1 MSYALQ
7 EESQSRSSGED
18 DHVHHVRS
26 KSNKSTK
33 SQSIDDESQRTTE
46 LQAWEPFDRHPTD
59 RSSSSFTNTGNTLHL
74 EDDEKVEMPRSSKPV
89 APGVIFQGKADIGL
103 MSSECLMLRELLQSQ
118 HEDMMIRFD
127 QQQEMLN
134 KIYRTRGSSTTAVP
148 RERRPSIVSSTASMQ
163 PSQSRRRS
171 VQQSPRKM
179 PDGVGSNGLLVRV
192 DSPQAIVQ
200 SKTKLFSSLTRVDEE
215 LRQKAAV
222 VDAEQAKAHRKYT
235 EESEDGSLHFFEA
248 FVANPWFDLFFAIAI
263 LTNAIFIGFEVQ
275 ASIPKF
281 DENAPGEPGVSTIN
295 DELAVMLS
303 IFGKAYAGLFFV
315 ELCIRVLAQRR
326 SFVSMKNPEWRWNLM
341 DTIIVL
347 ASLVE
352 IIFEVSSFASGGE
365 EMSLTGMS
373 GLRTL
378 RIIRI
383 TRLVKIARLAR
394 ILRFVMALR
403 TLTQSILHTLK
414 SLIWAVVLLLL
425 IVYTF
430 AILFTQVVNDHMQDP
445 NSTMTPEEWE
455 LGRRYFDSLPKAMLC
470 LYMSIANGVSWE
482 VVIIPLNAVSVVWD
496 FMFLFYIAF
505 ATLAVLNVITGVFC
519 QSAID
524 SAQSDHEMVIQSI
537 MNNKDAHIE
546 KIRMLFSEID
556 EDASGVI
563 TYQMFEKGIRS
574 QDVKTYFESI
584 DLDVWDAW
592 TFFKLLDMDSGGAVE
607 IEEFLMGCLRLRGNA
622 KAMDIAKLCHDQTWL
637 IREQARFWEF
647 VEDELNHLHSVHMQ
661 LARAPRY

>member
-1 MSYALQ
+1 MEPSYALQ
-7 EESQSRSSGED
+7 DESQQSRSSGED
-18 DHVHHVRS
+18 DYVHHVRS

-33 SQSIDDESQRTTE
+33 SQSIDGESQRTTE
-46 LQAWEPFDRHPTD
+46 LQPLEPFERHPTD
-59 RSSSSFTNTGNTLHL
+59 RSSNCL

-89 APGVIFQGKADIGL
+89 APGVIFQGKADLGL

-127 QQQEMLN
+127 HQQEMLN
-134 KIYRTRGSSTTAVP
+134 KIYRTRGSNMSAVS
-148 RERRPSIVSSTASMQ
+148 RDRHPSIVSTASGK

-171 VQQSPRKM
+171 VRQSPQKM
-179 PDGVGSNGLLVRV
+179 PDGGGSAGLLVRV
-192 DSPQAIVQ
+192 DSPQATSFQ

-222 VDAEQAKAHRKYT
+222 VDAEQAKAHRKFT
-235 EESEDGSLHFFEA
+235 EEESEDGSLHFFEA

-281 DENAPGEPGVSTIN
+281 DENSPGEPGVSTID

-326 SFVSMKNPEWRWNLM
+326 SFVSMRNPEWRWNLM
-341 DTIIVL
+341 DSIIVL

-352 IIFEVSSFASGGE
+352 IIFEVSSYASGAE

-403 TLTQSILHTLK
+403 TLTQSILHTSK

-430 AILFTQVVNDHMQDP
+430 AILFTQVVNDYMQDT
-445 NSTMTPEEWE
+445 NTTMTLEEWE
-455 LGRRYFDSLPKAMLC
+455 LGRRYFSSLPKAMLC

-482 VVIIPLNAVSVVWD
+482 QVIIPLNAVSVVWD

-556 EDASGVI
+556 EDESGVI

-637 IREQARFWEF
+637 IKEQARFWEF
-647 VEDELNHLHSVHMQ
+647 VEEELNHLHTVHMQ
-661 LARAPRY
+661 LARAAAGY

>member
-1 MSYALQ
+1 M
-7 EESQSRSSGED
+7 
-18 DHVHHVRS
+18 
-26 KSNKSTK
+26 
-33 SQSIDDESQRTTE
+33 
-46 LQAWEPFDRHPTD
+46 
-59 RSSSSFTNTGNTLHL
+59 
-74 EDDEKVEMPRSSKPV
+74 
-89 APGVIFQGKADIGL
+89 
-103 MSSECLMLRELLQSQ
+103 
-118 HEDMMIRFD
+118 
-127 QQQEMLN
+127 
-134 KIYRTRGSSTTAVP
+134 
-148 RERRPSIVSSTASMQ
+148 
-163 PSQSRRRS
+163 
-171 VQQSPRKM
+171 
-179 PDGVGSNGLLVRV
+179 
-192 DSPQAIVQ
+192 
-200 SKTKLFSSLTRVDEE
+200 
-215 LRQKAAV
+215 
-222 VDAEQAKAHRKYT
+222 
-235 EESEDGSLHFFEA
+235 
-248 FVANPWFDLFFAIAI
+248 
-263 LTNAIFIGFEVQ
+263 
-275 ASIPKF
+275 
-281 DENAPGEPGVSTIN
+281 STID

-326 SFVSMKNPEWRWNLM
+326 SFVSMRNPEWRWNLM

-352 IIFEVSSFASGGE
+352 IIFEVSSYASGAE

-430 AILFTQVVNDHMQDP
+430 AILFTQVVNDCMQDT
-445 NSTMTPEEWE
+445 NTTMTLEEWE
-455 LGRRYFDSLPKAMLC
+455 LGRRYFSSLPKAMLC

-482 VVIIPLNAVSVVWD
+482 QVIIPLNAVSVVWD

-556 EDASGVI
+556 EDESGVI

-637 IREQARFWEF
+637 IKEQARFWEF
-647 VEDELNHLHSVHMQ
+647 VEDELNHLHTVHMQ
-661 LARAPRY
+661 LARAAAGY